1 MISAIIADDLD
12 EPPERAELLRPR
24 RGMHRDILPTPVR
37 FRGAGADVI
46 RA

>member
-24 RGMHRDILPTPVR
+24 RGVHSDLLPTPIR
-37 FRGAGADVI
+37 LRGAGAYVI